1 MSKNV
6 HQELCRIAK
15 EILENDSAPNFQKV
29 YDQTLTL
36 FEQLILIK
44 NSGGLSKDLLE
55 ELELKED
62 SAIAIDYQKND
73 YQNQSPLKNTVKDI
87 IEETH
92 HNKTFKSEFTDSA
105 LQDLTFEPKEKLTN
119 QKKIVKERL
128 NDKFSKGLQIDLND
142 RQAFIKH
149 LFDKKPNE
157 YQRAIS
163 QISTF
168 QDWIQAKA
176 FILEMV
182 KPDYDQWKGK
192 ELYEERFLKIIEN
205 NF

>member
-1 MSKNV
+1 MSKKI
-6 HQELCRIAK
+6 HLELCRIAK
-15 EILENDSAPNFQKV
+15 EILENDSPTNFHKV
-29 YDQTLTL
+29 YDQTLSL

-44 NSGGLSKDLLE
+44 NSGELRKDLWQ
-55 ELELKED
+55 ELDLKYDNEID
-62 SAIAIDYQKND
+62 SKNN
-73 YQNQSPLKNTVKDI
+73 YHQNQSPLRNEVKDI
-87 IEETH
+87 AEETN
-92 HNKTFKSEFTDSA
+92 HNKTFEAQLTDTT
-105 LQDLTFEPKEKLTN
+105 LRDLTFEPKDELSI
-119 QKKIVKERL
+119 QKEVVKERL

-142 RQAFIKH
+142 RQAFIKY
-149 LFDKKPNE
+149 LFDKKPND

-168 QDWIQAKA
+168 QDWSQAKA

>member
-1 MSKNV
+1 MSKKI

-15 EILENDSAPNFQKV
+15 EILENDSPINFQKV
-29 YDQTLTL
+29 YDQTLSL

-44 NSGGLSKDLLE
+44 NLGELRKDLLQ
-55 ELELKED
+55 ELELKYDNPID
-62 SAIAIDYQKND
+62 SKKND
-73 YQNQSPLKNTVKDI
+73 HQNQSPLKNVVKDI

-92 HNKTFKSEFTDSA
+92 HNKTFEVQLTDTT
-105 LQDLTFEPKEKLTN
+105 LQGLTFEPKEELTT
-119 QKKIVKERL
+119 QKEVVKERL

-142 RQAFIKH
+142 RQAFIKY
-149 LFDKKPNE
+149 LFDKKPND

-168 QDWIQAKA
+168 QDWSQAKA

-182 KPDYDQWKGK
+182 KPDYDHWKGK

>member
-1 MSKNV
+1 MSKKIY
-6 HQELCRIAK
+6 QELFRIAK
-15 EILENDSAPNFQKV
+15 EILENDSPTNFQKV
-29 YDQTLTL
+29 YDQILSL

-44 NSGGLSKDLLE
+44 NSGELRKDLSPQLE
-55 ELELKED
+55 SKYDNTID
-62 SAIAIDYQKND
+62 SKKND
-73 YQNQSPLKNTVKDI
+73 HQNQSPLKNVVKDI

-92 HNKTFKSEFTDSA
+92 HNKTFEAQFTDTT
-105 LQDLTFEPKEKLTN
+105 LQGLTFEPKEELTT
-119 QKKIVKERL
+119 QKEVVKERL

-142 RQAFIKH
+142 RQAFIKY
-149 LFDKKPNE
+149 LFDKKPND

-168 QDWIQAKA
+168 QDWSQAKA
-176 FILEMV
+176 FILDMV
-182 KPDYDQWKGK
+182 KPEYDHWKGK